1 MDVENDLKSR
11 NMNQLPEASNSRTGT
26 YITVSYVIV
35 STEMSQRSDPAAPA
49 PAKSAAAHV
58 DQEKIRGQLDRILA
72 SSLFRTSQ
80 RCQAL
85 LRHVVERSLAGE
97 TGTLKERALG
107 IDVFGRA
114 PDYDTNADPI
124 VRGTAGEIR
133 KKLAQYYQD
142 PGHSREPRIDLNR
155 GGYIPE
161 FHPGPESAAPPGWP
175 KARVGGIAAAV
186 VAVAVGAALLV
197 NQWREPALDRFWAPI
212 LSVPEGVL
220 ISIAQPRVYN
230 FRSDARQREI
240 ETMIEGMSPA
250 ALASSQDVIP
260 LSQLIPMWDRYMAVG
275 DVSCLVRLASVFEK
289 RGKPYRIRSEAATS
303 FSDLRERPSIL
314 IGAFDNEWTL
324 RLLGETRY
332 TFYKDFQGLELVHDR
347 DHPDN
352 TDWKLVNSWPQW
364 NISNDYAIVSRVF
377 DVHTDRVAVVA
388 AGITQFGTAGAG
400 DFLSNP
406 QYFAEVTSR
415 LPKGW
420 ARKNL
425 QIVLRVPVVQ
435 GVAGHPQVLDT
446 YVW

>member
-1 MDVENDLKSR
+1 
-11 NMNQLPEASNSRTGT
+11 
-26 YITVSYVIV
+26 
-35 STEMSQRSDPAAPA
+35 MSQKSDPVGPA
-49 PAKSAAAHV
+49 GTKSAGAHV
-58 DQEKIRGQLDRILA
+58 DEHRVRVQLDRILA

-85 LRHVVERSLAGE
+85 LRHVVERSLAGG
-97 TGTLKERALG
+97 TSTLKERSLG

-142 PGHSREPRIDLNR
+142 PEHSHELRIELNR
-155 GGYIPE
+155 GGYVPE
-161 FHPGPESAAPPGWP
+161 FHNVPQSAVPAAWP
-175 KARVGGIAAAV
+175 KARIGIIASAL
-186 VAVAVGAALLV
+186 VAVAVAGVLLL
-197 NQWREPALDRFWAPI
+197 NQWRKPALDQFWAPV
-212 LSVPEGVL
+212 LNVPGGVL
-220 ISIAQPRVYN
+220 ISVAQPRVYN
-230 FRSDARQREI
+230 FRSDARQKEI

-250 ALASSQDVIP
+250 ALASSQEAIP
-260 LSQLIPMWDRYMAVG
+260 LGQLIPMWDRYMAVG
-275 DVSCLVRLASVFEK
+275 DVTCLVRLASVFEK
-289 RGKPYRIRSEAATS
+289 RGKTYRIRSEAATS
-303 FSDLRERPSIL
+303 FSDLRERPSVL

-324 RLLGETRY
+324 RVLGDLRY
-332 TFYKDFQGLELVHDR
+332 TFYKDFHGLELVHDR
-347 DHPDN
+347 DHPEN

-377 DVHTDRVAVVA
+377 DVHTDRMAVVA

-406 QYFAEVTSR
+406 QYFSEGTRR
-415 LPKGW
+415 LPRDW

-435 GVAGHPQVLDT
+435 GVPGHPQVLAT

>member
-1 MDVENDLKSR
+1 
-11 NMNQLPEASNSRTGT
+11 
-26 YITVSYVIV
+26 
-35 STEMSQRSDPAAPA
+35 
-49 PAKSAAAHV
+49 V
-58 DQEKIRGQLDRILA
+58 DEDKVRVQLDRILA
-72 SSLFRTSQ
+72 SPLFRSGQ

-97 TGTLKERALG
+97 TGALKERALG

-133 KKLAQYYQD
+133 KKLAQYYQA
-142 PGHSREPRIDLNR
+142 PEHARELRIELNR

-161 FHPGPESAAPPGWP
+161 FHPTPESAAPAGWP
-175 KARVGGIAAAV
+175 KTRMAGIAAGLLVA
-186 VAVAVGAALLV
+186 AVAAALLV
-197 NQWREPALDRFWAPI
+197 TQWRKPALDRFWGPV
-212 LSVPEGVL
+212 LNVPGGVL
-220 ISIAQPRVYN
+220 ISVAQPRVYN
-230 FRSDARQREI
+230 FRSDARQKEI
-240 ETMIEGMSPA
+240 ETMIEGMSA
-250 ALASSQDVIP
+250 AELASSKEAIP
-260 LSQLIPMWDRYMAVG
+260 LGQLIPMWDRYMAVG
-275 DVSCLVRLASVFEK
+275 DVTCLVRLASVFES
-289 RGKPYRIRSEAATS
+289 RGRPYRIRSEAATS

-324 RLLGETRY
+324 RELGEMRF

-347 DHPDN
+347 DHPGN
-352 TDWKLVNSWPQW
+352 LDWKLVNSWPQW

-377 DVHTDRVAVVA
+377 DVHTDRMAVVA

-406 QYFAEVTSR
+406 QYFSEAAAH
-415 LPKGW
+415 LPKDW

-435 GVAGHPQVLDT
+435 GVTGHPQVLAT